1 MEESITARLDKKD
14 IFALDKFV
22 ELGYFSSRSEAI
34 RTILSKG
41 IKELLEKDL
50 TDDLIAEIAEEPQL
64 SDEELVE
71 IGKVLFN
78 RPLSEIVAEGRE

>member
-1 MEESITARLDKKD
+1 MEERVIAKLDKKD
-14 IFALDKFV
+14 IAVLDIFV
-22 ELGYFSSRSEAI
+22 KLGYFSNRSEAI

-50 TDDLIAEIAEEPQL
+50 TDDLVAEIAEEPQL

-78 RPLSEIVAEGRE
+78 RPVSEIVAEGRE

>member
-1 MEESITARLDKKD
+1 MEESITTRLDKKD
-14 IFALDKFV
+14 ISTLDKFV

-34 RTILSKG
+34 RTILSNG
-41 IKELLEKDL
+41 IDELLMIDL

-64 SDEELVE
+64 SDEELLE
-71 IGKVLFN
+71 IGKILFD